1 MVIADEPISAL
12 DMSIRRQILDLF
24 RALQAR
30 HGFACLFV
38 SHDLAAVGEI
48 ADRVAVMDAGRIV
61 EIGPAFDILTAPA
74 HSYTRRLIEAS
85 TAIEILSA
93 AARS

>member
-1 MVIADEPISAL
+1 
-12 DMSIRRQILDLF
+12 
-24 RALQAR
+24 
-30 HGFACLFV
+30 
-38 SHDLAAVGEI
+38 
-48 ADRVAVMDAGRIV
+48 MDAGRIV